1 MLLLFLYMGRIPVP
15 NKPLYDEPFRGRFD
29 AAHPDLADAVTVP
42 PVCQEEPYNPG
53 RDVSINPN
61 ENSILTLWRRDYNQ
75 IRPHSALA
83 YRPPAP
89 EAKLPRPQ
97 ALDLIPWS
105 ALQMA
110 PSLT

>member
-1 MLLLFLYMGRIPVP
+1 MAG
-15 NKPLYDEPFRGRFD
+15 KRFS
-29 AAHPDLADAVTVP
+29 AEQIIMKLREAEVGLAQGQRVG
-42 PVCQEEPYNPG
+42 Q
-53 RDVSINPN
+53 VSK
-61 ENSILTLWRRDYNQ
+61 Q

-89 EAKLPRPQ
+89 EAKLPRSQ